1 MAFSLL
7 AVLLPLGKL
16 LGLIALIALGTAPS
30 LAARSIGLVVIG
42 AACLVEILGVGPLPD
57 MVRLLIVL
65 VALALGIG
73 ADLYAATLRTWAWRA
88 TNQGVW
94 GCVIGGFIGLFIDL
108 GMVGLVLGTVLGALI
123 GEIVS
128 KRWSG
133 AGVVRAAIGSIMNLW
148 GTAGIKLL
156 LALALLSL

>member
-1 MAFSLL
+1 MAFSLM

-16 LGLIALIALGTAPS
+16 LGLIAVIALGTAPS
-30 LAARSIGLVVIG
+30 LVARAIGLIVIV
-42 AACLVEILGVGPLPD
+42 AACLVEAIGPVPD
-57 MVRLLIVL
+57 AARLVIALA
-65 VALALGIG
+65 ALALGIG
-73 ADLYAATLRTWAWRA
+73 ADVYAATLRTWAWRA

-108 GMVGLVLGTVLGALI
+108 GMIGLLAGTVIGALI

-133 AGVVRAAIGSIMNLW
+133 PQVVRAAIGTIMNLW
-148 GTAGIKLL
+148 GAAGIKLL
-156 LALALLSL
+156 LALALLAS